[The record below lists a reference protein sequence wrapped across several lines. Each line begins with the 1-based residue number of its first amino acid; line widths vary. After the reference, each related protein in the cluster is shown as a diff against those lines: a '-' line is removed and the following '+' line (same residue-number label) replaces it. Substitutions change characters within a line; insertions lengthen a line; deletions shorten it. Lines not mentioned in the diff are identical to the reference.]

1 MISHKLRIPHASRS
15 QGIAAI
21 EFALVLPF
29 LILLSLAVVDFSRY
43 IQAQL
48 IINNVSREGAS
59 LAARS
64 TKSMVNLDYQAI
76 MDGLAASMPP
86 LRMSTAGMIYITEVT
101 AISANNI
108 VTNTVTNQFRWQQG
122 WSSSHYVP
130 DSSIWNCGEDSTHW
144 DADGSCAMNTGPNKP
159 TANLMTG
166 QLNAGDQIY
175 AAEVFYEL
183 PSLFGGMQISANISI
198 PNVGPVLHSMN
209 VL

>member
-1 MISHKLRIPHASRS
+1 MPIHTPRMPRCSGVST
-15 QGIAAI
+15 I

-48 IINNVSREGAS
+48 IISNVSREGAS
-59 LAARS
+59 LSARS
-64 TKSMVNLDYQAI
+64 TKKMENPDYQAL

-86 LRMSTAGMIYITEVT
+86 LRMNTGGMIYITEVT
-101 AISANNI
+101 ALTIDST
-108 VTNTVTNQFRWQQG
+108 VTNVVTNQFRWQQG

-130 DSSIWNCGEDSTHW
+130 DSSIWNCGENATSW
-144 DADGSCAMNTGPNKP
+144 DANGGCAMGTGPNKATP

-166 QLNAGDQIY
+166 LLNAGDQIY

-183 PSLFGGMQISANISI
+183 PSLFGGLEISANIRI
-198 PNVGPVLHSMN
+198 PNVGPALHSMS